1 MVGYKER
8 THSNQGLDLIKS
20 LETTNMKKIGTEARN
35 SAKGGSRIPKARSTM
50 QGPTM
55 MISKKH
61 TTTTEANFGN
71 DLMGSEFE
79 KQMEEIQGNVRKLY
93 SH

>member
-1 MVGYKER
+1 
-8 THSNQGLDLIKS
+8 
-20 LETTNMKKIGTEARN
+20 
-35 SAKGGSRIPKARSTM
+35 M

-55 MISKKH
+55 MITKKH
-61 TTTTEANFGN
+61 PTKEETNMGN

-93 SH
+93 SHQKNRGPGQKKNILSSAAKRH

>member
-1 MVGYKER
+1 
-8 THSNQGLDLIKS
+8 
-20 LETTNMKKIGTEARN
+20 
-35 SAKGGSRIPKARSTM
+35 M

-55 MISKKH
+55 MITKKH
-61 TTTTEANFGN
+61 PTKEETNFGN

-93 SH
+93 SHQKNRGPG

>member
-1 MVGYKER
+1 
-8 THSNQGLDLIKS
+8 
-20 LETTNMKKIGTEARN
+20 
-35 SAKGGSRIPKARSTM
+35 M